1 MRSAVSSP
9 RLCVYLFACT
19 IISCVQSNQ
28 RTSATGQQLPE
39 QLSTVR
45 KRCLVGNSR
54 DSSPLSSY
62 AVMYVCLYTLCMHL
76 CIYAYLY
83 ICIHMNSSM
92 SVCVYVRSGRGN
104 VLYCRESCPGV
115 SCPGVSCPGGGRGP
129 FPMRRRARDLVPY
142 ATMYTSAF
150 ISVRQQAFKAPAYE
164 GVSKCIFSCFIYYGV
179 KANVRSFG
187 VNSIQMLFIS
197 QTTNSKLS

>member
-1 MRSAVSSP
+1 MTKRKYDSVTILYFSRAFEVKNSFFSKLLNLDIQP
-9 RLCVYLFACT
+9 LCS
-19 IISCVQSNQ
+19 IQS
-28 RTSATGQQLPE
+28 
-39 QLSTVR
+39 
-45 KRCLVGNSR
+45 
-54 DSSPLSSY
+54 
-62 AVMYVCLYTLCMHL
+62 
-76 CIYAYLY
+76 IYAYLY
-83 ICIHMNSSM
+83 ICINMNSSM
-92 SVCVYVRSGRGN
+92 SVCVYARSGRGN
-104 VLYCRESCPGV
+104 VLYRRG

-129 FPMRRRARDLVPY
+129 FPMRRRARGLVPY

>member
-19 IISCVQSNQ
+19 IISCVQSNW
-28 RTSATGQQLPE
+28 RTRATGQQLPV

-92 SVCVYVRSGRGN
+92 SVCVCTFWEGK
-104 VLYCRESCPGV
+104 CPILQG
-115 SCPGVSCPGGGRGP
+115 
-129 FPMRRRARDLVPY
+129 
-142 ATMYTSAF
+142 
-150 ISVRQQAFKAPAYE
+150 
-164 GVSKCIFSCFIYYGV
+164 
-179 KANVRSFG
+179 
-187 VNSIQMLFIS
+187 
-197 QTTNSKLS
+197 KLSGGELSGGETGELSWW